1 MKKIKIKV
9 RKSLHFLCSILQE
22 FHLLLYSVEHRLTP
36 FVLLLDTLT
45 PSYTH
50 ANNNTQFVL
59 MPEHCLKF
67 TTNVSLVS

>member
-22 FHLLLYSVEHRLTP
+22 FHLLLYSVEHRLTQ